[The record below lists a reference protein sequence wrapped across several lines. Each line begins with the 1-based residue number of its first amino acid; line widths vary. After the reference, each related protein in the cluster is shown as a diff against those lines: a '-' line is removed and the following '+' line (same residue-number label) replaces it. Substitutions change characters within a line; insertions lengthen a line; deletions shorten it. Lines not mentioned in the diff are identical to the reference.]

1 LKAALK
7 QNLEPFPEL
16 LDVFNL
22 KFFERE
28 TPDIKERGTKESF
41 Q

>member
-7 QNLEPFPEL
+7 QNLESFPE
-16 LDVFNL
+16 DVFNL